1 MEYCKTIVLHFWKH
15 KKKQKKKKKKTQTHH
30 TQNKTK
36 CIHEH
41 NIMPTKQSTLFGGLA
56 KATTYYKHEA
66 KTRFEKFI
74 EAFYYFN
81 KNGKD
86 QRASV

>member
-1 MEYCKTIVLHFWKH
+1 MAV
-15 KKKQKKKKKKTQTHH
+15 KQ
-30 TQNKTK
+30 
-36 CIHEH
+36 I
-41 NIMPTKQSTLFGGLA
+41 TLFGELA